1 MTSEQKAVAGKVAAH
16 AFLICFVTLVVVPF
30 MMVVS
35 ASFSEGNL
43 APSRLIPE
51 RLSFDH
57 WKFVLGI
64 PYEEV
69 VDAATGETRTHKG
82 RDPSVALVLELDKS
96 LPDRFDRHHLPF
108 WNGCLRI
115 RPASL

>member
-69 VDAATGETRTHKG
+69 IDAASGETRIIKAET
-82 RDPSVALVLELDKS
+82 PPLLWFTLSLDQ
-96 LPDRFDRHHLPF
+96 
-108 WNGCLRI
+108 
-115 RPASL
+115 RP